1 MINMTKPGLISLNK
15 LVQMIESTRERRGP
29 DGKAPPGH
37 TGAPPVPIITTPP
50 TFQGDTLDLHPR
62 LGLWGGWF
70 TLSLTGGPVS
80 TQLFQGQE
88 HSLLL

>member
-1 MINMTKPGLISLNK
+1 MSQPENVEAPMGRHHPD
-15 LVQMIESTRERRGP
+15 TR
-29 DGKAPPGH
+29 D
-37 TGAPPVPIITTPP
+37 APPVPIITTPP
-50 TFQGDTLDLHPR
+50 TFHGDTLDLHPR

-80 TQLFQGQE
+80 TQPFQGQE